1 MLLKTFH
8 SNEINFKMSGS
19 LSIPFC
25 VPNPIFPMELAMIL
39 YDSEVELKI
48 DLMMYLVYCRRN
60 TQLISIPSKIMVLLG
75 N

>member
-39 YDSEVELKI
+39 YDSEVEFKNRFN
-48 DLMMYLVYCRRN
+48 DVFGVSP
-60 TQLISIPSKIMVLLG
+60 T
-75 N
+75 